1 MEKKTEH
8 GTKSISVMKSRLFIC
23 LSAIIALTSCQEELM
38 PQQKPVADRVP
49 SEFHGTIEE
58 MDATKTYLDEFN
70 NVRWAIGDQITI
82 FAGNTLAERY
92 QVTDDSHGKTSADF
106 DYIRSSSFAGGSD
119 ITNNIAFYPYSG
131 DIDCAYGDSNSP
143 VESYVLTGVVLPSV
157 QEYAADSFG
166 PGAAPMVAVTGSADE
181 YGLKFRNICGGL
193 KLQVLGND
201 RIASVRLTG
210 NGGEVLC
217 GPAEIKAFVD
227 YSVPSIT
234 MTGDDTEVTL
244 DCGEGVQLN
253 MDEATSFIISLP
265 PMEFAEG
272 FTVELTDVD
281 GGKMTVSASV
291 ANTITRSSLLRMPA
305 ITYVSDLSAKGTANS
320 YIVSQK
326 GAYKIRTVKGNS
338 DESVGEAASAEV
350 LWESFGTDV
359 IPNVGDLVKDAEY
372 SDGYI
377 SFKTAD
383 TFKEGN
389 AVIAAKDEAGNI
401 LWSWHIWLVE
411 DEIKEH
417 EYAFGAGTLMD
428 RNLGA
433 TSAVP
438 GEIEAFGLLYQWGRK
453 DPFLGSSSKSDN
465 PNYTGAIALSTIVW
479 PDYYKTE
486 GEDVLDLS
494 IASPI
499 QFITNWPED
508 KELETLWNKKKT
520 IYDPC
525 PPGWT
530 VATES
535 SIKGSGIEMSDFIY
549 DHINRGLLIN
559 HNGNEIWYPSTG
571 LKDFNTEYDGKLLY
585 VGGDTRIWMA
595 DAFTTDRFSINLYYY
610 PEQENIGYYPD
621 PQCQGFSVRCLKE
634 NSSVPAATLSPA
646 ETANSYIIPEKGV
659 YSFPAVKGNSDESVG
674 EVASAEVLWESFGT
688 DTEPSEGDLVKNV
701 KFEDGNIVFNTNT
714 EYKEGNAVVAAKDA
728 EGTILWSWHLWFVED
743 EIVEHE
749 YANNAGTLM
758 DRNLGA
764 TSAVPGEIRAYGLRY
779 QWGRKDPF
787 VFTGNHTSDFP
798 YVQSDNTTG
807 TVEYA
812 QKNPTTV
819 IEGELQHYWIYSD
832 GSTDISEYD
841 KLWASVKTE
850 YDPCPAGWRV
860 PDGGEN
866 GIWAKAGFPESYPYD
881 SDRRGKLF
889 SHMICGQDAWYP
901 YDGDEDLWSV
911 TNSGNHV
918 WFFEFYDSDYT
929 SPLASYAAKGRL
941 YAVRCYKIGSGTL
954 QTDQGA
960 TLQPPCL

>member
-1 MEKKTEH
+1 
-8 GTKSISVMKSRLFIC
+8 MKSRLFIC

-38 PQQKPVADRVP
+38 PQQKPVVDRVP

-143 VESYVLTGVVLPSV
+143 VESYILTGVVLPSV

-433 TSAVP
+433 TSATLGDV
-438 GEIEAFGLLYQWGRK
+438 GALGLLYQWGRK
-453 DPFLGSSSKSDN
+453 EPFLGSSDISSSTVAESTISWPSAVSSDSSNGTIAYATANPTTFIAYNSKNYDWYYTGSSSTDDTRWTTSESSKS
-465 PNYTGAIALSTIVW
+465 
-479 PDYYKTE
+479 
-486 GEDVLDLS
+486 
-494 IASPI
+494 
-499 QFITNWPED
+499 
-508 KELETLWNKKKT
+508 

-525 PPGWT
+525 PAGWR
-530 VATES
+530 VPDGGSNDMWSKALGS
-535 SIKGSGIEMSDFIY
+535 SSYFDNSSSWDSTNEGMNFSGKFGSAST
-549 DHINRGLLIN
+549 
-559 HNGNEIWYPSTG
+559 IWYPASG
-571 LKDFNTEYDGKLLY
+571 YRNDSGGSLDL
-585 VGGDTRIWMA
+585 VG
-595 DAFTTDRFSINLYYY
+595 NH
-610 PEQENIGYYPD
+610 GYYWSASPYYNYAIALGLD
-621 PQCQGFSVRCLKE
+621 NSGFVAPTGTYNRAIGSSVRCYKE
-634 NSSVPAATLSPA
+634 NSSVPAATLSPV

-764 TSAVPGEIRAYGLRY
+764 TSAVPGEIEAFGLLY

-787 VFTGNHTSDFP
+787 LGSSSKSDGVFAKGTMAWREGNEYDGEDAVGKSIADPTFFMTNWHD
-798 YVQSDNTTG
+798 SDN
-807 TVEYA
+807 E
-812 QKNPTTV
+812 
-819 IEGELQHYWIYSD
+819 SD
-832 GSTDISEYD
+832 
-841 KLWASVKTE
+841 LWNNVKTI
-850 YDPCPAGWRV
+850 YDPCPAGWMV
-860 PDGGEN
+860 PDGDVWTKSGIINQLSFDYSLIGLTSEHNGSTIWFPASGYRFHYDEGGLGWVGDDTRFWSNSLESSFYNFPDMAVPEITPGE
-866 GIWAKAGFPESYPYD
+866 
-881 SDRRGKLF
+881 
-889 SHMICGQDAWYP
+889 
-901 YDGDEDLWSV
+901 
-911 TNSGNHV
+911 
-918 WFFEFYDSDYT
+918 
-929 SPLASYAAKGRL
+929 AAMGL
-941 YAVRCYKIGSGTL
+941 SVRCYKIGSGTE
-954 QTDQGA
+954 A
-960 TLQPPCL
+960 E

>member
-1 MEKKTEH
+1 
-8 GTKSISVMKSRLFIC
+8 MKSRLFIC

-58 MDATKTYLDEFN
+58 MDATKTYLDDFN

-281 GGKMTVSASV
+281 GGKMTVTASV

-453 DPFLGSSSKSDN
+453 DPFLGSSSKSDD
-465 PNYTGAIALSTIVW
+465 PNYTGDIALSTIVW

-525 PPGWT
+525 PPGWM

-535 SIKGSGIEMSDFIY
+535 SIKGSGIEMSDLIY

-571 LKDFNTEYDGKLLY
+571 LKDFNTEYDGKLLF

-595 DAFTTDRFSINLYYY
+595 DAFTTDRFSISLYYY
-610 PEQENIGYYPD
+610 PNPDQENIGYYPD
-621 PQCQGFSVRCLKE
+621 SQCQGFSVRCLKE

-701 KFEDGNIVFNTNT
+701 KFEDGNIFFNTNT

-764 TSAVPGEIRAYGLRY
+764 TSAVPGEIETFGLLY

-787 VFTGNHTSDFP
+787 LGSSSKSDGVFAKGTMAWREGNEYDGEDAVGKSTADPTFFMTNWHD
-798 YVQSDNTTG
+798 SDN
-807 TVEYA
+807 E
-812 QKNPTTV
+812 
-819 IEGELQHYWIYSD
+819 SD
-832 GSTDISEYD
+832 
-841 KLWASVKTE
+841 LWNNVKTI
-850 YDPCPAGWRV
+850 YDPCPAGWMV
-860 PDGGEN
+860 PDGDVWTKSGIINQLSFDYSLIGLTSEHN
-866 GIWAKAGFPESYPYD
+866 GSTIWFPASGY
-881 SDRRGKLF
+881 RF
-889 SHMICGQDAWYP
+889 H
-901 YDGDEDLWSV
+901 YDGYLGWVGDDTRFWS
-911 TNSGNHV
+911 NSL
-918 WFFEFYDSDYT
+918 ESSFYNFPDMAVPEIT
-929 SPLASYAAKGRL
+929 PGEAAMGL
-941 YAVRCYKIGSGTL
+941 SVRCYKIGSGTE
-954 QTDQGA
+954 A
-960 TLQPPCL
+960 E

>member
-1 MEKKTEH
+1 
-8 GTKSISVMKSRLFIC
+8 MKSRLFIC

-281 GGKMTVSASV
+281 GGKMTVTASV

-438 GEIEAFGLLYQWGRK
+438 GEIETFGLLYQWGRK
-453 DPFLGSSSKSDN
+453 DPFLGSSSKSDD
-465 PNYTGAIALSTIVW
+465 PNYTGDIALSTIVW

-525 PPGWT
+525 PPGWM

-571 LKDFNTEYDGKLLY
+571 LKDFNTEYDGKLLF

-595 DAFTTDRFSINLYYY
+595 DAFNDRFSISLYYY
-610 PEQENIGYYPD
+610 PNPGQENIGYYPD
-621 PQCQGFSVRCLKE
+621 LQCQGFSVRCLKE
-634 NSSVPAATLSPA
+634 YSSVPAATLSPA

-798 YVQSDNTTG
+798 SVQSDNTTG

-819 IEGELQHYWIYSD
+819 IVGELRHYWIYSD

-918 WFFEFYDSDYT
+918 CFFEFYDSDYT
-929 SPLASYAAKGRL
+929 SPLGSYAAKGRL
-941 YAVRCYKIGSGTL
+941 YAVRCYKIGSGTE
-954 QTDQGA
+954 A
-960 TLQPPCL
+960 E

>member
-1 MEKKTEH
+1 
-8 GTKSISVMKSRLFIC
+8 MKSRLFIC

-106 DYIRSSSFAGGSD
+106 DYIRNSSFAGGSD

-438 GEIEAFGLLYQWGRK
+438 GEVQALGLLYQWGRK
-453 DPFLGSSSKSDN
+453 DPFLGSSSISGDDN
-465 PNYTGAIALSTIVW
+465 NDSTPAMSTGDW
-479 PDYYKTE
+479 PDGYTSDETIGTITFTIANPTTFIKGSEKDRDWYYPDGDE
-486 GEDVLDLS
+486 MEDS
-494 IASPI
+494 RWS
-499 QFITNWPED
+499 
-508 KELETLWNKKKT
+508 ETKN

-525 PPGWT
+525 PPGWQVPDVEIWNT
-530 VATES
+530 SEMTS
-535 SIKGSGIEMSDFIY
+535 YMHKFDDSLKGFEIS
-549 DHINRGLLIN
+549 
-559 HNGNEIWYPSTG
+559 HNGNSIWYPG
-571 LKDFNTEYDGKLLY
+571 AGYQEEAGKIVHLARHAEFW
-585 VGGDTRIWMA
+585 GNGFAGD
-595 DAFTTDRFSINLYYY
+595 
-610 PEQENIGYYPD
+610 
-621 PQCQGFSVRCLKE
+621 
-634 NSSVPAATLSPA
+634 
-646 ETANSYIIPEKGV
+646 
-659 YSFPAVKGNSDESVG
+659 
-674 EVASAEVLWESFGT
+674 
-688 DTEPSEGDLVKNV
+688 
-701 KFEDGNIVFNTNT
+701 
-714 EYKEGNAVVAAKDA
+714 
-728 EGTILWSWHLWFVED
+728 
-743 EIVEHE
+743 
-749 YANNAGTLM
+749 
-758 DRNLGA
+758 
-764 TSAVPGEIRAYGLRY
+764 
-779 QWGRKDPF
+779 
-787 VFTGNHTSDFP
+787 
-798 YVQSDNTTG
+798 
-807 TVEYA
+807 
-812 QKNPTTV
+812 
-819 IEGELQHYWIYSD
+819 IEGEMVVFHYENYTA
-832 GSTDISEYD
+832 STYHYYCS
-841 KLWASVKTE
+841 
-850 YDPCPAGWRV
+850 R
-860 PDGGEN
+860 
-866 GIWAKAGFPESYPYD
+866 AKS
-881 SDRRGKLF
+881 
-889 SHMICGQDAWYP
+889 
-901 YDGDEDLWSV
+901 
-911 TNSGNHV
+911 
-918 WFFEFYDSDYT
+918 
-929 SPLASYAAKGRL
+929 
-941 YAVRCYKIGSGTL
+941 VRCYKIGSGTE
-954 QTDQGA
+954 A
-960 TLQPPCL
+960 E

>member
-1 MEKKTEH
+1 
-8 GTKSISVMKSRLFIC
+8 MKSRLFIC

-438 GEIEAFGLLYQWGRK
+438 GEIETFGLLYQWGRK
-453 DPFLGSSSKSDN
+453 DPFLGSSSKSDGVFAKGTMAWREGN
-465 PNYTGAIALSTIVW
+465 EY
-479 PDYYKTE
+479 D
-486 GEDVLDLS
+486 GEDAVGKS
-494 IASPI
+494 IADPT
-499 QFITNWPED
+499 FFMTNWHDSDNESD
-508 KELETLWNKKKT
+508 LWNNVKT

-525 PPGWT
+525 PAGWMVPDGDVWTKSGIINQLSFDYSLIGLTSEHNGST
-530 VATES
+530 VWYPASGYRFHYDEGGLGWVGDDTRFWSNSLES
-535 SIKGSGIEMSDFIY
+535 SFYNFPDMAVPEIIPGEAAW
-549 DHINRGLLIN
+549 GL
-559 HNGNEIWYPSTG
+559 T
-571 LKDFNTEYDGKLLY
+571 
-585 VGGDTRIWMA
+585 
-595 DAFTTDRFSINLYYY
+595 
-610 PEQENIGYYPD
+610 
-621 PQCQGFSVRCLKE
+621 VRCYKE

-749 YANNAGTLM
+749 YANNAGTMM

-798 YVQSDNTTG
+798 SVQSDNTTG

-819 IEGELQHYWIYSD
+819 IVGELEHYWIYSD

-901 YDGDEDLWSV
+901 FDDYEDLWSV
-911 TNSGNHV
+911 TNYGNSV
-918 WFFEFYDSDYT
+918 YFFEFYDSDYT
-929 SPLASYAAKGRL
+929 APLYYYYAKGRL
-941 YAVRCYKIGSGTL
+941 HAVGCYKIGSGTE
-954 QTDQGA
+954 A
-960 TLQPPCL
+960 E

>member
-1 MEKKTEH
+1 
-8 GTKSISVMKSRLFIC
+8 MKSRLFIC

-201 RIASVRLTG
+201 KIASVRLTG

-281 GGKMTVSASV
+281 GGKMTVTASV

-438 GEIEAFGLLYQWGRK
+438 GEIETFGLLYQWGRK
-453 DPFLGSSSKSDN
+453 DPFLGFDGEGTEAGSTIKWPEATQTSETTGTIEYTISH
-465 PNYTGAIALSTIVW
+465 PTEFICGTGANIS
-479 PDYYKTE
+479 DCYYDWIFDE
-486 GEDVLDLS
+486 N
-494 IASPI
+494 SPEEHRWAN
-499 QFITNWPED
+499 T
-508 KELETLWNKKKT
+508 KT

-525 PPGWT
+525 PPGWSVPYNSGET
-530 VATES
+530 IWKKASFPIMEEYEIQNNKGCLYSYIYCGQEAWYPATGGRS
-535 SIKGSGIEMSDFIY
+535 Y
-549 DHINRGLLIN
+549 DDGRLHSANINLEWWDAKRGNLIN
-559 HNGNEIWYPSTG
+559 
-571 LKDFNTEYDGKLLY
+571 
-585 VGGDTRIWMA
+585 TRFI
-595 DAFTTDRFSINLYYY
+595 
-610 PEQENIGYYPD
+610 EGYTYN
-621 PQCQGFSVRCLKE
+621 CAHGISVRCYKE

-688 DTEPSEGDLVKNV
+688 ETEPSEGDLVKNV

-798 YVQSDNTTG
+798 SVQSDNTTG

-819 IEGELQHYWIYSD
+819 IEGETQHYWIYSD

-901 YDGDEDLWSV
+901 YDSYEDLWSV

-918 WFFEFYDSDYT
+918 RFFEFYDSDYT
-929 SPLASYAAKGRL
+929 SPLAGYAAKGRL
-941 YAVRCYKIGSGTL
+941 YAVRCYKIGSGTE
-954 QTDQGA
+954 A
-960 TLQPPCL
+960 E

>member
-1 MEKKTEH
+1 
-8 GTKSISVMKSRLFIC
+8 MKSRLFIC

-58 MDATKTYLDEFN
+58 MDATKTYLDDFN

-166 PGAAPMVAVTGSADE
+166 PGAAPMVAVTESANE

-281 GGKMTVSASV
+281 GGKMTVTASV

-453 DPFLGSSSKSDN
+453 DPFLGSSSKSDD
-465 PNYTGAIALSTIVW
+465 PNYTGDIALSTIVW

-525 PPGWT
+525 PPGWM

-535 SIKGSGIEMSDFIY
+535 SIKGSGIEMSDLIY

-571 LKDFNTEYDGKLLY
+571 LKDFNTEYDGKLLF

-595 DAFTTDRFSINLYYY
+595 DAFTTDRFSISLYYY
-610 PEQENIGYYPD
+610 PNPDQENIGYYPD
-621 PQCQGFSVRCLKE
+621 SQCQGFSVRCLKE

-701 KFEDGNIVFNTNT
+701 KFEDGNIFFNTNT

-764 TSAVPGEIRAYGLRY
+764 TSAVPGEIETFGLLY

-787 VFTGNHTSDFP
+787 LGSSSKSDGVFAKGTMAWREGNEYDGEDAVGKSTADPTFFMTNWHD
-798 YVQSDNTTG
+798 SDN
-807 TVEYA
+807 E
-812 QKNPTTV
+812 
-819 IEGELQHYWIYSD
+819 SD
-832 GSTDISEYD
+832 
-841 KLWASVKTE
+841 LWNNVKTI
-850 YDPCPAGWRV
+850 YDPCPAGWMV
-860 PDGGEN
+860 PDGDVWTKSGIINQLSFDYSLIGLTSEHN
-866 GIWAKAGFPESYPYD
+866 GSTIWFPASGY
-881 SDRRGKLF
+881 RF
-889 SHMICGQDAWYP
+889 H
-901 YDGDEDLWSV
+901 YDGYLGWVGDDTRFWS
-911 TNSGNHV
+911 NSL
-918 WFFEFYDSDYT
+918 ESSFYNFPDMAVPEIT
-929 SPLASYAAKGRL
+929 PGEAAMGL
-941 YAVRCYKIGSGTL
+941 SVRCYKIGSGTE
-954 QTDQGA
+954 A
-960 TLQPPCL
+960 E